1 MSPRKSIETSRGEID
16 NGRYLRRAVLNA
28 GLVGGGAAAF
38 PQFIRA
44 AFAANAA
51 SSSGSSTFGNPSWT
65 FTFISQAATNPFFV
79 PTRYGIADA
88 AKLLGCKGQWLGTS
102 TESVVPAM
110 VQVMNSTIAAG
121 VDGIAIAMVDDK
133 AFNDPTARALD
144 AGIPVIAFNSDVTP
158 ASDNQRLS
166 YVGENQYTLGVAIGQ
181 QILKYI
187 DSGRIAIMIST
198 PGALSLQ
205 PRVDG
210 AVHVIK
216 QSGRNIQ
223 YDVVATGTTFATQV
237 ANAKAYYLGHPD
249 VRGMFGVDIGSGT
262 GIAEAIRKY
271 DLRKKGIY
279 GSTTDIYP
287 ITNKAI
293 ADDILQFT
301 FDQQPYFEG
310 FYAFMVLFFIKL
322 SGAMEGAA
330 PIGTGPLL
338 VTKANISKYLE
349 RPSRFI
355 GNTAAER
362 VLPMGKRVIGR
373 SFPPEP
379 E

>member
-1 MSPRKSIETSRGEID
+1 MSVRKPVDFSSR
-16 NGRYLRRAVLNA
+16 RLVLSGA
-28 GLVGGGAAAF
+28 LVGAGAATI

-44 AFAANAA
+44 AWGAGATSN
-51 SSSGSSTFGNPSWT
+51 GSTTFGNPRWT
-65 FTFISQAATNPFFV
+65 FTFVSQAATNPFFV
-79 PTRYGIADA
+79 PTRYGLEDA
-88 AKLLGCKGQWLGTS
+88 ANLLGCKYQWLGTS

-110 VQVMNSTIAAG
+110 VQTMNSAIAAG
-121 VDGIAIAMVDDK
+121 VDGIAVAMVDDK
-133 AFNDPTARALD
+133 AFNEPTARALD

-158 ASDNQRLS
+158 ASANQRLS
-166 YVGENQYTLGVAIGQ
+166 YVGQNQYPLGLAIGQ
-181 QILKYI
+181 QILKYV
-187 DSGRIAIMIST
+187 DSGQIAIMIST

-210 AVHVIK
+210 AVHAIK
-216 QSGRNIQ
+216 SSGRDIH
-223 YDVVATGTTFATQV
+223 YDIVATGTTFATQV

-262 GIAEAIRKY
+262 GIAEAIRQS

-287 ITNKAI
+287 VTNQAI
-293 ADDILQFT
+293 KDDILQFT

-310 FYAFMVLFFIKL
+310 FYAFMQLFFIKL

-330 PIGTGPLL
+330 PIETGPLL
-338 VTKANISKYLE
+338 VTKDNISKYMD

-355 GNTAAER
+355 GNTADEQ
-362 VLPMGKRVIGR
+362 VLPIGKSVIGR
-373 SFPPEP
+373 SFPPQP
-379 E
+379 EE

>member
-1 MSPRKSIETSRGEID
+1 MQKPFEGSSGQDNKS
-16 NGRYLRRAVLNA
+16 RYARRTVLNA
-28 GLVGGGAAAF
+28 AIVGGGAATL
-38 PQFIRA
+38 PELIRA
-44 AFAANAA
+44 AWGAGAA
-51 SSSGSSTFGNPSWT
+51 STAFGNPRWT

-79 PTRYGIADA
+79 PTRYGLADA
-88 AKLLGCKGQWLGTS
+88 ANLLGCDYQWLGTS

-110 VQVMNSTIAAG
+110 VQTMNSAIAAD
-121 VDGIAIAMVDDK
+121 VDGIAVAMVDDN
-133 AFNDPTARALD
+133 AFNDPTTRALE
-144 AGIPVIAFNSDVTP
+144 AGIPVISFNSDVTP
-158 ASDNQRLS
+158 ASANRRLS
-166 YVGENQYTLGVAIGQ
+166 YVGQNQYTLGVAIGQ

-210 AVHVIK
+210 AVHAIK
-216 QSGRNIQ
+216 ASGRDIK
-223 YDVVATGTTFATQV
+223 YDIVATGTTFASQV
-237 ANAKAYYLGHPD
+237 ANAKAYYLGHPE
-249 VRGMFGVDIGSGT
+249 VRGMFGVDLGSGV
-262 GIAEAIRKY
+262 GVAEAIRKY
-271 DLRKKGIY
+271 DLRKKGIF
-279 GSTTDIYP
+279 GSTTDIYSV
-287 ITNKAI
+287 TNQAI

-310 FYAFMVLFFIKL
+310 FYAFMQLFFIKL

-338 VTKANISKYLE
+338 VTKANIAKYLD

-355 GNTAAER
+355 GNTAAEA
-362 VLPMGKRVIGR
+362 VLPMSKPVIGR
-373 SFPPEP
+373 SFPPQP

>member
-1 MSPRKSIETSRGEID
+1 MSVRKPADATSGESSES
-16 NGRYLRRAVLNA
+16 RYARRAVFNSALLGA
-28 GLVGGGAAAF
+28 GAAML
-38 PQFIRA
+38 PQFIRTA
-44 AFAANAA
+44 AGANVA
-51 SSSGSSTFGNPSWT
+51 SDGSATFGNPSWT
-65 FTFISQAATNPFFV
+65 FTFVSQAATNPFFV
-79 PTRYGIADA
+79 PTRYGLADA
-88 AKLLGCKGQWLGTS
+88 AKLLGCKYQWLGTS

-110 VQVMNSTIAAG
+110 VQVMNSAIAAS
-121 VDGIAIAMVDDK
+121 VDGIAVAMVDDN
-133 AFNDPTARALD
+133 AFNDPTARALA

-158 ASDNQRLS
+158 ASANQRLS
-166 YVGENQYTLGVAIGQ
+166 YVGENQYTLGLAIGG

-210 AVHVIK
+210 AIHVIK
-216 QSGRNIQ
+216 SSGRDIH

-237 ANAKAYYLGHPD
+237 ANARAYYLGHPD

-271 DLRKKGIY
+271 DLRKKGVY

-310 FYAFMVLFFIKL
+310 FYAFMELFFIKL

-338 VTKANISKYLE
+338 VTKANISKYLD

-355 GNTAAER
+355 GNTSAER
-362 VLPMGKRVIGR
+362 VLPIGKSVIGR
-373 SFPPEP
+373 SFPPQP